1 MAKATAKKNS
11 KRTRQYREY
20 DSETLHEERK
30 YGFFWYDWIWR
41 AVRPIMIGAVSLII
55 ISGMLLSGWNY
66 INSKFFMPVDVTDS
80 NQTVFEIESGSSLTK
95 IARNLEEAGLV
106 RSKTVFKYM
115 VDFKGLSGRIKA
127 GAYNL
132 SPDMTLDD
140 IISELTSGSAPTE
153 RTIRL
158 IEGWTCEDIANYLV
172 KQGALKDTDEF
183 LKLCSSTDA
192 FSSYYVVNEL
202 TSLVDADKLS
212 QRKYALEGYLAPDT
226 YNIYL
231 NESAEGIVKR
241 LLNQSEKVI
250 SNIYELIE
258 QKKNNMLDPDDT
270 EATTGDVKLPGVELN
285 QDELYILASIIEKEA
300 KPDDFAKVSAV
311 FHNRLADG
319 MRLESCATVQY
330 VLNTTRL
337 ALTTS
342 DTSVDSPYNTYQ
354 NSGLPI
360 GPICNPSKAALYAA
374 AFPDE
379 EYLNEGY
386 LYFCSK
392 DPTSGELQFSKTYE
406 EHQAAV
412 DEYRPL
418 WIEYDNAH
426 ADGADAQG
434 E

>member
-1 MAKATAKKNS
+1 MAKAKKPNRK
-11 KRTRQYREY
+11 KRYREY
-20 DSETLHEERK
+20 DAETLMQERQ

-41 AVRPIMIGAVSLII
+41 VIRPLLIGALSLIM

-66 INSKFFMPVDVTDS
+66 INSKYLLPVDPTDS
-80 NQTVFEIESGSSLTK
+80 TPVVFEIESGSSLTT
-95 IARNLEEAGLV
+95 ISRQLEEQGLI
-106 RSKTVFKYM
+106 RNKTVFKYM
-115 VDFKGLSGRIKA
+115 VDFQGLSGRIKA

-132 SPDMTLDD
+132 SRDMTLSE
-140 IISELTSGSAPTE
+140 IINELSSSSAPTE
-153 RTIRL
+153 RTITL
-158 IEGWTCEDIANYLV
+158 IEGWTCEDIAEYLV
-172 KQGALKDTDEF
+172 RQGALTDTEEF
-183 LKLCSSTDA
+183 LKLCSDTET
-192 FSSYYVVNEL
+192 FSAYYVVNEL
-202 TSLVDADKLS
+202 TSLVPEDQLS
-212 QRKYALEGYLAPDT
+212 QRRYALEGYLSPDT

-231 NESAEGIVKR
+231 NESAENIIKR

-250 SNIYELIE
+250 WDIYDQRE
-258 QKKNNMLDPDDT
+258 QKKSMLLDPNDPD
-270 EATTGDVKLPGVELN
+270 ATTDDVDLPGVDLN

-311 FHNRLADG
+311 FHNRLAEG

-330 VLNTTRL
+330 VLGTTRL
-337 ALTTS
+337 ALTDS
-342 DTSVDSPYNTYQ
+342 DTSIDSPYNTYK

-360 GPICNPSKAALYAA
+360 GPICNPSRAALQAA

-412 DEYRPL
+412 EQYRPL
-418 WIEYDNAH
+418 WIEYDNSRAGSDQ
-426 ADGADAQG
+426 AGQEG
-434 E
+434 Q

>member
-1 MAKATAKKNS
+1 MAKAKKPNRK
-11 KRTRQYREY
+11 KRYREY
-20 DSETLHEERK
+20 DAETLMQDRQ

-41 AVRPIMIGAVSLII
+41 VIRPLLIGALSLIM

-66 INSKFFMPVDVTDS
+66 INSKYLLPVDPTDS
-80 NQTVFEIESGSSLTK
+80 TPVVFEIESGSSLTT
-95 IARNLEEAGLV
+95 ISRQLEEQGLI
-106 RSKTVFKYM
+106 RNKTVFKYM
-115 VDFKGLSGRIKA
+115 VDFQGLSGRIKA

-132 SPDMTLDD
+132 SRDMTLSE
-140 IISELTSGSAPTE
+140 IINELSSSSAPTE
-153 RTIRL
+153 RTITL
-158 IEGWTCEDIANYLV
+158 IEGWTCEDIAEYLV
-172 KQGALKDTDEF
+172 RQGALTDTEEF
-183 LKLCSSTDA
+183 LKLCSDTET
-192 FSSYYVVNEL
+192 FSAYYVVNEL
-202 TSLVDADKLS
+202 TSLVPEDQLS
-212 QRKYALEGYLAPDT
+212 QRRYALEGYLSPDT

-231 NESAEGIVKR
+231 NESAENIIKR

-250 SNIYELIE
+250 WDIYDQRE
-258 QKKNNMLDPDDT
+258 QKKSMLLDPNDPD
-270 EATTGDVKLPGVELN
+270 ATTDDVDLPGVDLN

-311 FHNRLADG
+311 FHNRLAEG

-330 VLNTTRL
+330 VLGTTRL
-337 ALTTS
+337 ALTDS
-342 DTSVDSPYNTYQ
+342 DTSVDSPYNTYK

-360 GPICNPSKAALYAA
+360 GPICNPSRAALQAA

-412 DEYRPL
+412 EQYRPL
-418 WIEYDNAH
+418 WIEYDNSRAGSDQ
-426 ADGADAQG
+426 AGQEG
-434 E
+434 Q

>member
-1 MAKATAKKNS
+1 MAKAKKPNRK
-11 KRTRQYREY
+11 KRYREY
-20 DSETLHEERK
+20 DAETLMQERQ

-41 AVRPIMIGAVSLII
+41 VIRPLLIGALSLIM

-66 INSKFFMPVDVTDS
+66 INSKYLLPVDPTDS
-80 NQTVFEIESGSSLTK
+80 TPVVFEIESGSSLTT
-95 IARNLEEAGLV
+95 ISRQLEEQGLI
-106 RSKTVFKYM
+106 RNKTVFKYM
-115 VDFKGLSGRIKA
+115 VDFQGLSGRIKA

-132 SPDMTLDD
+132 SRDMTLSE
-140 IISELTSGSAPTE
+140 IISELSSSSAPTE
-153 RTIRL
+153 RTITL
-158 IEGWTCEDIANYLV
+158 IEGWTCEDIAEYLV
-172 KQGALKDTDEF
+172 RQGALTDTEEF
-183 LKLCSSTDA
+183 LKLCSDTET
-192 FSSYYVVNEL
+192 FSAYYVVNEL
-202 TSLVDADKLS
+202 TSLVPEDQLS
-212 QRKYALEGYLAPDT
+212 QRRYALEGYLSPDT

-231 NESAEGIVKR
+231 NESAENIIKR

-250 SNIYELIE
+250 WDIYDQRE
-258 QKKNNMLDPDDT
+258 QKKSMLLDPNDPD
-270 EATTGDVKLPGVELN
+270 ATTDDVDLPGVDLN

-311 FHNRLADG
+311 FHNRLAEG

-330 VLNTTRL
+330 VLGTTRL
-337 ALTTS
+337 ALTDS
-342 DTSVDSPYNTYQ
+342 DTSVDSPYNTYK

-360 GPICNPSKAALYAA
+360 GPICNPSRAALQAA

-412 DEYRPL
+412 EQYRPL
-418 WIEYDNAH
+418 WIEYDNSRAGSDQ
-426 ADGADAQG
+426 AGQEG
-434 E
+434 Q

>member
-1 MAKATAKKNS
+1 MAKAKKPNRK
-11 KRTRQYREY
+11 KRYREY
-20 DSETLHEERK
+20 DAETLMQERQ

-41 AVRPIMIGAVSLII
+41 VIRPLLIGALSLIM

-66 INSKFFMPVDVTDS
+66 INSKYLLPVDPTDS
-80 NQTVFEIESGSSLTK
+80 TPVVFEIESGSSLTT
-95 IARNLEEAGLV
+95 ISRQLEEQGLI
-106 RSKTVFKYM
+106 RNKTVFKYM
-115 VDFKGLSGRIKA
+115 VDFQGLSGRIKA

-132 SPDMTLDD
+132 SRDMTLSE
-140 IISELTSGSAPTE
+140 IINELSSSSAPTE
-153 RTIRL
+153 RTITL
-158 IEGWTCEDIANYLV
+158 IEGWTCEDIAEYLV
-172 KQGALKDTDEF
+172 RQGALTDTEEF
-183 LKLCSSTDA
+183 LKLCSDTET
-192 FSSYYVVNEL
+192 FSAYYVVNEL
-202 TSLVDADKLS
+202 TSLVPEDQLS
-212 QRKYALEGYLAPDT
+212 QRRYALEGYLSPDT

-231 NESAEGIVKR
+231 NESAENIIKR

-250 SNIYELIE
+250 WDIYDQRE
-258 QKKNNMLDPDDT
+258 QKKSMLLDPNDPD
-270 EATTGDVKLPGVELN
+270 ATTDDVDLPGVDLN

-311 FHNRLADG
+311 FHNRLAEG

-330 VLNTTRL
+330 VLGTTRL
-337 ALTTS
+337 ALTDS
-342 DTSVDSPYNTYQ
+342 DTSVDSPYNTYK

-360 GPICNPSKAALYAA
+360 GPICNPSRAALQAA

-412 DEYRPL
+412 EQYRPL
-418 WIEYDNAH
+418 WIEYDNSRAGSDQ
-426 ADGADAQG
+426 AGQEG
-434 E
+434 Q

>member
-1 MAKATAKKNS
+1 MAKAKKPNRK
-11 KRTRQYREY
+11 KRYREY
-20 DSETLHEERK
+20 DAETLMQERQ

-41 AVRPIMIGAVSLII
+41 VIRPLLIGALSLIM

-66 INSKFFMPVDVTDS
+66 INSKYLLPVDPTDS
-80 NQTVFEIESGSSLTK
+80 TPVVFEIESGSSLTT
-95 IARNLEEAGLV
+95 ISRQLEEQGLI
-106 RSKTVFKYM
+106 RNKTVFKYM
-115 VDFKGLSGRIKA
+115 VDFQGLSGRIKA

-132 SPDMTLDD
+132 SRDMTLSE
-140 IISELTSGSAPTE
+140 IINELSSSSAPTE
-153 RTIRL
+153 RTITL
-158 IEGWTCEDIANYLV
+158 IEGWTCEDIAEYLV
-172 KQGALKDTDEF
+172 RQGALADTEEF
-183 LKLCSSTDA
+183 LKLCSDTET
-192 FSSYYVVNEL
+192 FSAYYVVNEL
-202 TSLVDADKLS
+202 TSLVPEDQLS
-212 QRKYALEGYLAPDT
+212 QRRYALEGYLSPDT

-231 NESAEGIVKR
+231 NESTENIIKR

-250 SNIYELIE
+250 WDIYDQRE
-258 QKKNNMLDPDDT
+258 QKKSMLLDPNDPD
-270 EATTGDVKLPGVELN
+270 ATTDDVDLPGVDLN

-311 FHNRLADG
+311 FHNRLAEG

-330 VLNTTRL
+330 VLGTTRL
-337 ALTTS
+337 ALTDS
-342 DTSVDSPYNTYQ
+342 DTSVDSPYNTYK

-360 GPICNPSKAALYAA
+360 GPICNPSRAALQAA

-412 DEYRPL
+412 EQYRPL
-418 WIEYDNAH
+418 WIEYDNSRAGSDQ
-426 ADGADAQG
+426 AGQEG
-434 E
+434 Q